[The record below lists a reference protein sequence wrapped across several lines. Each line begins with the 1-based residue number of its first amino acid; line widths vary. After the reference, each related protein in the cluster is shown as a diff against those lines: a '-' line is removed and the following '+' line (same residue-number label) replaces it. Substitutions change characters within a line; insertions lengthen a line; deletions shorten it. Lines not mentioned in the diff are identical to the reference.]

1 MHYINEPLRIIAII
15 LNMIFMANPDA
26 HLGPTPTLDDVDDG
40 LLYSSVSNKSKI
52 QLIKINFHVLRFTV
66 L

>member
-1 MHYINEPLRIIAII
+1 
-15 LNMIFMANPDA
+15 MIFMANPDA

-52 QLIKINFHVLRFTV
+52 QLIKINFYVLRFTV